1 MSNNRWLSH
10 LNSSDEF
17 EVRFKPQILEKFAK
31 SAPKIAVLA
40 SNEYEI
46 ISKNG
51 GIGTYYTALSRKL
64 AEDGW
69 YVILLICQNE
79 KKFAGDSQIPALAHI
94 FSPPEAEDVLELNP
108 IHLEILETARQDPV
122 GVWFDYQSFCC
133 FLLVQAIVS
142 QYPESL
148 VYVEFAAIW
157 GFGYR
162 TIQAKHAGLLGQKC
176 LTAVTTHGSFEWLR
190 EINRRYVVDNMPWLW
205 RSYHYEQVSYEQ
217 ADLTFFP
224 SYFLMEKEKS
234 YGWRAPHAQNLPY
247 FIPHIDLT
255 TTPDRIAELL
265 EGELKTDKI
274 SVIFFGRLEE
284 RKGLCTFV
292 EGIKQL
298 EPSIAEKIQVI
309 FLGKIVPLESPK
321 LGHLNSLEYIDREFG
336 NEVPYKIY
344 TDFFSQEAISLI
356 NGLPHPI
363 VCLTSL
369 QENFPNTA
377 LEMGQIPISIV
388 ASDTGGFRETLG
400 LLSRTDCVRWFEPG
414 DSHSFR
420 ETIAEA
426 IAAHPETPSVPT
438 RESFDEVDRRL
449 LKQRLE
455 FMDAKLNAT
464 PKERSIPKVTIA
476 ITGFEPDE
484 SFLECLAHLDRQ
496 TYENIEVL
504 VLYQTSPEMETAI
517 ATAQEK
523 FPNYQ
528 YIESD
533 ENLSLG
539 AAYNLLVELATGD
552 YFLPF
557 LTHNT
562 ALPFMV
568 EKFAEAAICAD
579 ADAIVALQMNIG
591 SEVKA
596 VNLMECSLLKLL
608 EFDRDRDVCALFS
621 KQLLT
626 EFKYSEIRE
635 LQGVNWHL
643 VAAAIATGKKMAY
656 YPYPLYLSQENPQ
669 FAIDPADLPKERY
682 YLRQYLSQIDS
693 SKWAQRQL
701 NLLLS
706 GMEQLLQGGQS
717 HAQVQQ
723 VQGALDWQKAEA
735 EKWKVQMQAWM
746 ETAYLMQGEIET
758 LQSQAVQ
765 SQVEQSQTQESPV
778 EEVTA
783 Q

>member
-1 MSNNRWLSH
+1 MSQTEDWLSH

-79 KKFAGDSQIPALAHI
+79 RKFEGDSQIPALAHI
-94 FSPPEAEDVLELNP
+94 FSPLEAVDVLELNP
-108 IHLEILETARQDPV
+108 IHLEILETARQDSV

-133 FLLVQAIVS
+133 FLLVRAIVS
-142 QYPESL
+142 QFPDSL

-190 EINRRYVVDNMPWLW
+190 EINRRYVVNNIPWLW

-255 TTPDRIAELL
+255 TTPDRITELL

-274 SVIFFGRLEE
+274 CVIFFGRLEE

-298 EPSIAEKIQVI
+298 EPSISEKIQVI
-309 FLGKIVPLESPK
+309 FLGKIVSLESPK
-321 LGHLNSLEYIDREFG
+321 LSHLNSQEYIDREFG
-336 NEVPYKIY
+336 NEVPYKIF

-356 NGLPHPI
+356 NGLSHPI

-426 IAAHPETPSVPT
+426 IAAHPETPLVPT

-455 FMDAKLNAT
+455 FMDEKLT
-464 PKERSIPKVTIA
+464 ISKEPSNPKVTIG

-484 SFLECLAHLDRQ
+484 SFLQCLVKLDRQ
-496 TYENIEVL
+496 TYQNLEVL

-517 ATAQEK
+517 ATAREK

-528 YIESD
+528 FIESD

-539 AAYNLLVELATGD
+539 AAYNLLVELATGE
-552 YFLPF
+552 YCLHF

-568 EKFAEAAICAD
+568 EKFAEAAVSAD
-579 ADAIVALQMNIG
+579 ADAIVALQMKVG
-591 SEVKA
+591 SQVKA

-635 LQGVNWHL
+635 LQAVNWHL
-643 VAAAIATGKKMAY
+643 VAAAIATGKQMAY
-656 YPYPLYLSQENPQ
+656 YPYPLYLSQDNPQ
-669 FAIDPADLPKERY
+669 FAIDLADWPKERY

-717 HAQVQQ
+717 HAQVQE

-735 EKWKVQMQAWM
+735 EKWKAQMQAWM
-746 ETAYLMQGEIET
+746 ETAYLMQDEIEM
-758 LQSQAVQ
+758 L
-765 SQVEQSQTQESPV
+765 QTQEFAV
-778 EEVTA
+778 EEVTV